1 MSTSVSSSPITLLLG
16 GAAPA
21 AISPDAAGSQASNAK
36 ASGGFD
42 LLLSALAGQQNLL
55 SMIASPVADTAIDAA
70 VTTGEAANPAATEGE
85 ESGIVLPIAGMFLP
99 FAAAP
104 MKTAEAPI
112 HASKNSDG
120 DDKESS
126 SEDDAGIALLNVSAA
141 APATPLNVAQPSAT
155 TDAAM
160 NTEAAMVELAAIA
173 GAAANTTKSSKAG
186 RDASANVVAATQI
199 AGDKSGAVATD
210 DGINNQLTIPNA
222 VVDVEGGDAVGGFDA
237 LMKQF
242 DMATSRTDTN
252 SASGGVVQLGE
263 VRNAAPASTHTAATT
278 SAATTAT
285 VSVPVG
291 ANGWDD
297 AVADKV
303 MWFSANK
310 INSAEIH
317 LNPSDLGPVQV
328 RISTQNDQTTVA
340 FSSPHAAVREAL
352 DQALPRLRDMM
363 GSQGIQLAD
372 VSVGGHGAERQQH
385 SRDNGYANNALPTY
399 FADDETSEPVAVS
412 TVNGGKISRSA
423 VDAYV

>member
-16 GAAPA
+16 GVAPT
-21 AISPDAAGSQASNAK
+21 AIPTDATGAQASNGK
-36 ASGGFD
+36 ATGGFD

-55 SMIASPVADTAIDAA
+55 SIATSPVADTVIDAGA
-70 VTTGEAANPAATEGE
+70 ATDVAASPAAGEGEA
-85 ESGIVLPIAGMFLP
+85 SGIVLPIAGMFLP

-104 MKTAEAPI
+104 MKTAEVPA
-112 HASKNSDG
+112 HATKNTTS

-126 SEDDAGIALLNVSAA
+126 GEDDSGISLLNVSAPT
-141 APATPLNVAQPSAT
+141 PAIPLNVAQPST
-155 TDAAM
+155 
-160 NTEAAMVELAAIA
+160 NTEAAASVDAAVAELAAITA
-173 GAAANTTKSSKAG
+173 PGANPAKADKSARSSG
-186 RDASANVVAATQI
+186 GSAVGATPI
-199 AGDKSGAVATD
+199 SGDKAAPLTAD
-210 DGINNQLTIPNA
+210 DNSVNGQLAIPSS
-222 VVDVEGGDAVGGFDA
+222 VDTEGGDAVADFET

-242 DMATSRTDTN
+242 DIATSKTDTN
-252 SASGGVVQLGE
+252 TAPGGVAQFGE
-263 VRNAAPASTHTAATT
+263 VRTAAPDSTHASAAPA
-278 SAATTAT
+278 TAT

-303 MWFSANK
+303 MWFGANK

-340 FSSPHAAVREAL
+340 FSSPHAAVRDAL

-385 SRDNGYANNALPTY
+385 SRDNGYANNALPTF
-399 FADDETSEPVAVS
+399 FADDDTNEPVAVS
-412 TVNGGKISRSA
+412 TINGGNISRSA